1 MSVRYSR
8 RPGPAIQVIGKI
20 ADQAAYRVAQ
30 KVRGRVIRNIHAR
43 GRIDTGKMVAGVQV
57 RVMARMSYG
66 AAYQVYSTA
75 VYTGYQEF
83 GTRAHGPRV
92 AKVMVFTPKGGGA
105 KVFTTWVRGVT
116 PGNFF
121 RDAYRDTKASDAL
134 P

>member
-75 VYTGYQEF
+75 GFSCSRVIRNQMKF
-83 GTRAHGPRV
+83 VKRASGMSSKSMP
-92 AKVMVFTPKGGGA
+92 
-105 KVFTTWVRGVT
+105 W
-116 PGNFF
+116 
-121 RDAYRDTKASDAL
+121 DTA
-134 P
+134 